1 MHKIKQIVTK
11 MAAFVLVL
19 AVLLSSGLFAAT
31 EVFAAQSD
39 TNEESGYRYVL
50 DDDAGFIEDNKE
62 ILNRMKE
69 ITQYCNVAVVT
80 TTSHSY
86 RSTESYA
93 VATFES
99 YFGDGADGVVFVIDR
114 DLNEIYLAS
123 EGSTR
128 RILSN
133 AKCRTI
139 CDNTYIY
146 ATEGHNYDYD
156 TCCKETLTQVNT
168 LLLGGHITQPMRYIS
183 SIFIALAIGMILCF
197 LYVFKVSKSRKAT
210 SRELFNAAFTN
221 VQVHNPSVHYVGETK
236 RYSPQSSGSG
246 GGGHSSHHSGGGHS
260 GGHSGGGHH
269 I

>member
-86 RSTESYA
+86 RSTE
-93 VATFES
+93 
-99 YFGDGADGVVFVIDR
+99 R
-114 DLNEIYLAS
+114 LN
-123 EGSTR
+123 
-128 RILSN
+128 RILAMAQMVWSLSLTVISTKFIWHPRAAREGYYPMQN
-133 AKCRTI
+133 AGLSVI
-139 CDNTYIY
+139 IP
-146 ATEGHNYDYD
+146 
-156 TCCKETLTQVNT
+156 
-168 LLLGGHITQPMRYIS
+168 IFMRQRDI
-183 SIFIALAIGMILCF
+183 IMIMIL
-197 LYVFKVSKSRKAT
+197 VAKK
-210 SRELFNAAFTN
+210 
-221 VQVHNPSVHYVGETK
+221 H
-236 RYSPQSSGSG
+236 
-246 GGGHSSHHSGGGHS
+246 
-260 GGHSGGGHH
+260 
-269 I
+269 